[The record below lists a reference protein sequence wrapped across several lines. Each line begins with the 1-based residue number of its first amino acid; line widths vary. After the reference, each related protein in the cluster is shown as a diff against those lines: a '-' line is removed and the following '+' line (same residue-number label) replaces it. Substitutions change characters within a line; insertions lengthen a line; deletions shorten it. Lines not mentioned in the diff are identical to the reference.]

1 MIEWFDDLALGV
13 HFKSGDKLVARE
25 GIIRFSLEF
34 DPPTNSTTSCG
45 ADIA

>member
-13 HFKSGDKLVARE
+13 HFKSGDKQVARE